1 MTGPKQN
8 KLCKILATLGPA
20 SDAPERIRSLA
31 LTGVDA
37 FRLNFSHGEHE
48 EHLARLNNIRAA
60 EQATGKW
67 LTVVADMQG
76 PKIRVG
82 KLKGG
87 SLDLKWGAEHQLVL
101 AESSDADGIIPI
113 PHPELFEALQP
124 GDAIMLDDGLL
135 RLTITEIADDKG
147 KAKVEVPGTL
157 TNRKGINIPGRY
169 LPIAALTDKDRRD
182 LDFALEAG
190 VDYIALSFVQK
201 AKDVAEARAIIGN
214 RAGIISKIEKPA
226 ALDDL
231 DGIIEQ
237 SDAIMVARGDLGV
250 ELPLEQVPI
259 AQRRIIL
266 AARKAGKPVIVAT
279 QMLQSMVDSPMPT
292 RAEASDTASAVY
304 LGADAV
310 MLSAESAVGR
320 HPETVV
326 AIMSR
331 IIQAVEADE
340 SYWEDLRTKVG
351 RGHPDSSSAI
361 AVSTRHTIDLLGC
374 SAVLAG
380 TSAGSTAFAV
390 ARERPRAHIL
400 GITPYPETA
409 RRISLAW
416 GVQAIVTPDYKTFE
430 EFDAAAAEI
439 SVEAGAAKAGDTILL
454 TAGIPMGH
462 HGGTNTMKIVR
473 VGSDIR

>member
-1 MTGPKQN
+1 MTGYKQT
-8 KLCKILATLGPA
+8 KRCKILATLGPA

-48 EHLARLNNIRAA
+48 EHLQRLKNVRAA
-60 EQATGKW
+60 EEATGKY

-82 KLKGG
+82 KLNGG
-87 SLDLKWGAEHQLVL
+87 EQDLKYGKEFKLVCDR
-101 AESSDADGIIPI
+101 EVDEDGVIPI
-113 PHPELFEALQP
+113 PHPELFEALQK

-135 RLTITEIADDKG
+135 RLTITEIDGLEG
-147 KAKVEVPGTL
+147 KAKVDVPGKL

-169 LPIAALTDKDRRD
+169 LPIDALTEKDKKD
-182 LDFALEAG
+182 LAFALEVG

-201 AKDVAEARAIIGN
+201 AKDVIEARKLIGDK
-214 RAGIISKIEKPA
+214 AGIISKIEKPA
-226 ALDDL
+226 ALEEL
-231 DGIIEQ
+231 EEIIEH
-237 SDAIMVARGDLGV
+237 SDAVMVARGDLGV
-250 ELPLEQVPI
+250 ELPLEQVPV
-259 AQRRIIL
+259 AQRRIINL
-266 AARKAGKPVIVAT
+266 ARKAGKPVIVAT

-331 IIQAVEADE
+331 IIQAVEGDE
-340 SYWEDLRTKVG
+340 TYWEDINLKTASAA
-351 RGHPDSSSAI
+351 PESANAI
-361 AVSTRHTIDLLGC
+361 ATSIRHTVGLLG
-374 SAVLAG
+374 SKAVLAG
-380 TSAGSTAFAV
+380 TSVGSTAFAV
-390 ARERPRAHIL
+390 ARERPRTHIL
-400 GITPYPETA
+400 GITPFAETA

-416 GVQAIVTPDYKTFE
+416 GIQAVVTPDYKTFE
-430 EFDAAAAEI
+430 EFDEAAARI
-439 SVEAGAAKAGDTILL
+439 SKEMGIADKGDTILL
-454 TAGIPMGH
+454 TAGIPMGR
-462 HGGTNTMKIVR
+462 HGGTNTMKVIAI
-473 VGSDIR
+473 D